1 MPSVRTALLL
11 RTDLFRD
18 LESMKPLT
26 IEEGGRQDPFDN
38 RKLQSM
44 MEALKE
50 GDSTTDQYIA
60 GGNVAWVSWSWS
72 STASVPV
79 YKSSV
84 KWIMH
89 TTHKTPQPIN
99 LVVAVDDLFMDQK
112 NGQMKRISPE
122 EDHHAFILATA
133 RDLQQDKF
141 QEAGAVAVLAPKYI
155 TSQALS
161 CQRRNGE
168 GLAVFHDRLPLQ
180 ARAEFVLGSGQAK
193 GGCWDQLRDHVLQ
206 PCATHLSNSVLQV
219 ESRISFQDQADD

>member
-1 MPSVRTALLL
+1 MGTHCGARASVIEMPSVSTALLL

-84 KWIMH
+84 KWIMR
-89 TTHKTPQPIN
+89 TTYKKPQPKN

-112 NGQMKRISPE
+112 KWANE
-122 EDHHAFILATA
+122 EDQSGGGPSRLHLGH
-133 RDLQQDKF
+133 
-141 QEAGAVAVLAPKYI
+141 
-155 TSQALS
+155 S
-161 CQRRNGE
+161 E
-168 GLAVFHDRLPLQ
+168 GLA
-180 ARAEFVLGSGQAK
+180 ARQVPGGRRRRCLG
-193 GGCWDQLRDHVLQ
+193 
-206 PCATHLSNSVLQV
+206 P
-219 ESRISFQDQADD
+219 

>member
-1 MPSVRTALLL
+1 MPSVSTALLL
-11 RTDLFRD
+11 RD

-89 TTHKTPQPIN
+89 TTYKKPQPIN

-122 EDHHAFILATA
+122 E
-133 RDLQQDKF
+133 
-141 QEAGAVAVLAPKYI
+141 
-155 TSQALS
+155 
-161 CQRRNGE
+161 E
-168 GLAVFHDRLPLQ
+168 GLA
-180 ARAEFVLGSGQAK
+180 ARQVPGGRRRRCLG
-193 GGCWDQLRDHVLQ
+193 
-206 PCATHLSNSVLQV
+206 P
-219 ESRISFQDQADD
+219 

>member
-1 MPSVRTALLL
+1 MPSVSTALQ
-11 RTDLFRD
+11 
-18 LESMKPLT
+18 SMKPLT

-44 MEALKE
+44 MEALRE

-60 GGNVAWVSWSWS
+60 GGNVARVSWSWS

-79 YKSSV
+79 YK
-84 KWIMH
+84 WIMR
-89 TTHKTPQPIN
+89 TTYKKPQPIN
-99 LVVAVDDLFMDQK
+99 LAVAVDDLFMDQK

-133 RDLQQDKF
+133 RDLQQDKL

-161 CQRRNGE
+161 CQRRMEKGM
-168 GLAVFHDRLPLQ
+168 AVFHDRLPLQ
-180 ARAEFVLGSGQAK
+180 ARAEFVLGSGQ
-193 GGCWDQLRDHVLQ
+193 G
-206 PCATHLSNSVLQV
+206 
-219 ESRISFQDQADD
+219 ISFQDQADD

>member
-1 MPSVRTALLL
+1 MPSVSTALLL
-11 RTDLFRD
+11 RTDLFRG
-18 LESMKPLT
+18 LESMKPIM

-72 STASVPV
+72 STASVRV

-84 KWIMH
+84 KWIMRA
-89 TTHKTPQPIN
+89 TYKKPQPIN

-133 RDLQQDKF
+133 RDL
-141 QEAGAVAVLAPKYI
+141 
-155 TSQALS
+155 S
-161 CQRRNGE
+161 
-168 GLAVFHDRLPLQ
+168 
-180 ARAEFVLGSGQAK
+180 
-193 GGCWDQLRDHVLQ
+193 
-206 PCATHLSNSVLQV
+206 
-219 ESRISFQDQADD
+219 

>member
-1 MPSVRTALLL
+1 MEMPSVSTALLL
-11 RTDLFRD
+11 RTDLCRD

-60 GGNVAWVSWSWS
+60 GGDVAWAWS

-84 KWIMH
+84 KW
-89 TTHKTPQPIN
+89 TYKKPQPIN
-99 LVVAVDDLFMDQK
+99 LVVAVDDLFMDHK

-122 EDHHAFILATA
+122 EDHRAFILATA

-141 QEAGAVAVLAPKYI
+141 QVAGAVAVLAPKYI

-168 GLAVFHDRLPLQ
+168 GRGCLPRSI
-180 ARAEFVLGSGQAK
+180 AASSPG
-193 GGCWDQLRDHVLQ
+193 
-206 PCATHLSNSVLQV
+206 
-219 ESRISFQDQADD
+219 

>member
-1 MPSVRTALLL
+1 
-11 RTDLFRD
+11 
-18 LESMKPLT
+18 MKPLT

-84 KWIMH
+84 KWIMRA
-89 TTHKTPQPIN
+89 TYKKPQPIN

-168 GLAVFHDRLPLQ
+168 GRGCLPRSI
-180 ARAEFVLGSGQAK
+180 AA
-193 GGCWDQLRDHVLQ
+193 
-206 PCATHLSNSVLQV
+206 
-219 ESRISFQDQADD
+219 SRPG

>member
-1 MPSVRTALLL
+1 MPSVSTALLL

-50 GDSTTDQYIA
+50 GDST
-60 GGNVAWVSWSWS
+60 AWVSWSWS

-89 TTHKTPQPIN
+89 TTYKTPQPIN

-112 NGQMKRISPE
+112 NGQMKRISPPSSWPQRGTCSKTSSRRP
-122 EDHHAFILATA
+122 APSLSWPLTNTLLA
-133 RDLQQDKF
+133 K
-141 QEAGAVAVLAPKYI
+141 
-155 TSQALS
+155 
-161 CQRRNGE
+161 
-168 GLAVFHDRLPLQ
+168 H
-180 ARAEFVLGSGQAK
+180 
-193 GGCWDQLRDHVLQ
+193 
-206 PCATHLSNSVLQV
+206 
-219 ESRISFQDQADD
+219 

>member
-1 MPSVRTALLL
+1 MGTHCGARASVIEMPSVSTALLL

-89 TTHKTPQPIN
+89 TTYKKPQPIN

-168 GLAVFHDRLPLQ
+168 GHGCLPRSI
-180 ARAEFVLGSGQAK
+180 AA
-193 GGCWDQLRDHVLQ
+193 
-206 PCATHLSNSVLQV
+206 
-219 ESRISFQDQADD
+219 